1 MRTSLSV
8 GGVSLRAAVAAVA
21 IVAGFAGVAPV
32 RAAEDN
38 AKKADAPT
46 RSPVVVELFTSEGC
60 SSCPPA
66 DDYFADIVA
75 SESAKDGSVL
85 PITWH
90 VDYWD
95 HLVWRDPYASPKSTQ
110 RQRDYASVMKE
121 AGEKKAGVYTPQ
133 LVVDG
138 TAALVGSDRV
148 AGDAAIKQA
157 REKRP
162 ARNAQV
168 GISISKREAGAPVHI
183 DASVTDAPADADVVA
198 VVVEDDLVSMV
209 KRGENEGRT
218 LKHARVVRAS
228 EASVGGKS
236 FDLRLPMGVDESKA
250 SVVVFVQ
257 EKRMGQIIGAAST
270 PLIAKPVEAT
280 LQSKLDEKWSQV
292 SASAPADKIA
302 AYEASIKKIA
312 DTGVLQT
319 AKKAGD
325 KAPGFDLPNAKGG
338 TVALADLLKKGP
350 AVVVWY
356 RGGWCPFCNIQLHEY
371 QVRLNEFEALGATM
385 VAISPEPPDAS
396 LTTAERNQLRFGV
409 LSDVGGAIARQY
421 GVMYKVPGGDGR
433 ELPLAA
439 TYVVN
444 TDGTIA
450 YAFIESD
457 YRQRAEPQ
465 AIVDALTKLRNETKA
480 AH

>member
-1 MRTSLSV
+1 MRIRLGDHAV
-8 GGVSLRAAVAAVA
+8 VVRAARAVAAIA
-21 IVAGFAGVAPV
+21 LGAGLAGGS
-32 RAAEDN
+32 RALAADN
-38 AKKADAPT
+38 EVTPSRA
-46 RSPVVVELFTSEGC
+46 PVVVELFTSEGC

-66 DDYFADIVA
+66 DAYFSEILA
-75 SESAKDGSVL
+75 SDAAQDGSLL

-95 HLVWRDPYASPKSTQ
+95 HLGWRDPYASPKSTQ
-110 RQRDYASVMKE
+110 RQRDYASAMKR
-121 AGEKKAGVYTPQ
+121 AGASEAGVYTPQ
-133 LVVDG
+133 LIVDG
-138 TAALVGSDRV
+138 TAALVGSDRT
-148 AGDAAIKQA
+148 AGEAAIKQA
-157 REKRP
+157 KDKRP
-162 ARNAQV
+162 VSAAQV
-168 GISISKREAGAPVHI
+168 SIALAAREPGKPVQI
-183 DASVTDAPADADVVA
+183 EASVVNAPADADVVA
-198 VVVEDDLVSMV
+198 AVVEDDLVSMV

-228 EASVGGKS
+228 ETSVGGKS
-236 FDLRLPMGVDESKA
+236 FELRLPMGVDESKA

-257 EKRMGQIIGAAST
+257 EKGMGQIIGAASV
-270 PLIAKPVEAT
+270 PLTAKPDSTPT
-280 LQSKLDEKWSQV
+280 LQSKLDARWKLSRD
-292 SASAPADKIA
+292 STTADKVA
-302 AYEASIKKIA
+302 AYEVNIKKIA
-312 DTGVLQT
+312 ETGVLDT

-338 TVALADLLKKGP
+338 NVVLADLLKKGP

-371 QVRLNEFEALGATM
+371 QVRLSEFEALGATM

-396 LTTAERNQLRFGV
+396 LTTAERNELKFGV

-421 GVMYKVPGGDGR
+421 GVMFKVPGGDGK

-439 TYVVN
+439 TYVIN

-450 YAFIESD
+450 YAFVESD

-465 AIVDALTKLRNETKA
+465 AIIDALTKLRREAKPA
-480 AH
+480 K

>member
-1 MRTSLSV
+1 MRIRLGDHEV
-8 GGVSLRAAVAAVA
+8 V
-21 IVAGFAGVAPV
+21 V
-32 RAAEDN
+32 RAARAAAAIAIGAGLASSTRAFAGDN
-38 AKKADAPT
+38 ESAPA

-66 DDYFADIVA
+66 DAYF
-75 SESAKDGSVL
+75 SEILATEAAQGGSLL

-95 HLVWRDPYASPKSTQ
+95 NLGWRDPYASPKSTQ
-110 RQRDYASVMKE
+110 RQRDYASVMKQ
-121 AGEKKAGVYTPQ
+121 AGTPQAGVYTPQ
-133 LVVDG
+133 LIVDG
-138 TAALVGSDRV
+138 TAALVGSDRS

-157 REKRP
+157 KEKRP
-162 ARNAQV
+162 DRAAQV
-168 GISISKREAGAPVHI
+168 SIALAAREPGKPVHI
-183 DASVTDAPADADVVA
+183 DASIVNAPADADVVA

-218 LKHARVVRAS
+218 LKHTRVVRAS
-228 EASVGGKS
+228 DTSVGGKS

-257 EKRMGQIIGAAST
+257 EKGLGQIIGAASV
-270 PLIAKPVEAT
+270 PLAAKPSSGST
-280 LQSKLDEKWSQV
+280 LRAKLDARWKLTSD
-292 SASAPADKIA
+292 STPADKVA
-302 AYEASIKKIA
+302 AYEANIKKIA
-312 DTGVLQT
+312 DTGVLKT
-319 AKKAGD
+319 AKQTGD

-338 TVALADLLKKGP
+338 NVALADLLKKGP

-371 QVRLNEFEALGATM
+371 QVRLSEFEALGATM

-396 LTTAERNQLRFGV
+396 LTTAERNELKYGV

-421 GVMYKVPGGDGR
+421 GVMFKVPGGDGK

-439 TYVVN
+439 TYVID

-450 YAFIESD
+450 YAFVESD

-465 AIVDALTKLRNETKA
+465 AIIDALTKLRHEAKHA
-480 AH
+480 K